1 MALRS
6 DARERSDARAS
17 KERAMAT
24 PHLKNYID
32 GRWVD
37 SVSGDAFED
46 VDPATGEVIAT
57 ATKSTAADVD
67 KAVEAAHRA
76 ADAWRLFPA
85 PKRGEILF
93 KAGEIMLR
101 RKDELAR
108 EMTREMGKVLAE
120 ARGDVQEG
128 IDMTYY
134 TAGEG
139 RRQFGDV
146 VPAEL
151 PNKWAMSMRHP
162 HGVVAAITPW
172 NFPFAIPTWKIIP
185 ALVLG
190 NAVVFKPASYTPM
203 LAVRLIEILEE
214 AGIPKGVLNLVLGPG
229 GEIGD
234 HLVTHPLVDLVS
246 FTGSSDAGAHI
257 SEIAGRQL
265 KRVSAELGGKNAIVV
280 LDDADIDLSIEGIVW
295 SAFGTSGQRC
305 TAASRVIAHRG
316 VANDV
321 IDKLVGR
328 AKKLRLGHGLEPT
341 TDIGPVVSRQAQEK
355 VASYMAI
362 AEKEGATI
370 AAGRRIPTEGALAK
384 GFFHEPT
391 VLVDVKPNMRVAQE
405 EIFGPVTAVI
415 EVNGLDEAIKV
426 LNSTKYGLSCSVS
439 TKNVN
444 NAFRFMRDAETG
456 LVYVNA
462 GTIGAE
468 IHLPFGGMKA
478 TGNGHRE
485 AGRAALD
492 VYSEWKS
499 IYIDYSGK
507 LQRAQMAGEENKAP

>member
-1 MALRS
+1 
-6 DARERSDARAS
+6 
-17 KERAMAT
+17 MAT
-24 PHLKNYID
+24 PHLKNFID

-37 SVSGDAFED
+37 SVSGNAFED
-46 VDPATGEVIAT
+46 VDPANGELIAT
-57 ATKSTAADVD
+57 ATKSTVADID
-67 KAVEAAHRA
+67 KAVEAAKRA
-76 ADAWRLFPA
+76 ADSWRLYPA
-85 PKRGEILF
+85 PKRGEILYR
-93 KAGEIMLR
+93 AAEIMLE

-108 EMTREMGKVLAE
+108 EMTREMGKVLGE

-134 TAGEG
+134 IAGEG

-172 NFPFAIPTWKIIP
+172 NFPFAIPTWKIMP
-185 ALVLG
+185 ALILG
-190 NAVVFKPASYTPM
+190 NTVVFKPASATPM
-203 LAVRLIEILEE
+203 LAVRLVEILEA
-214 AGIPKGVLNLVLGPG
+214 AGLPKGVLNLVLGSG
-229 GEIGD
+229 GDLGD
-234 HLVTHPLVDLVS
+234 HLVQHPAVDLVS
-246 FTGSSDAGAHI
+246 FTGSSDTGAHI
-257 SEIAGRQL
+257 SEIAGRLL
-265 KRVSAELGGKNAIVV
+265 KRVTAELGGKNAIVV
-280 LDDADIDLSIEGIVW
+280 LDDADVDLALEGIVW

-305 TAASRVIAHRG
+305 TAASRVIVNKG

-321 IDKLVGR
+321 IDKLVSR
-328 AKKLRLGHGLEPT
+328 AKKMKMGHGLDAG
-341 TDIGPVVSRQAQEK
+341 TDLGPVVSKAAQDK
-355 VASYMAI
+355 VASYMPI

-370 AAGRRIPTEGALAK
+370 AAGGRIPTEGALAK

-391 VLVDVKPNMRVAQE
+391 VLIDVKPNMRVAQE
-405 EIFGPVTAVI
+405 EIFGPVTSVI
-415 EVNGLDEAIKV
+415 EVNSIDEAIKV
-426 LNSTKYGLSCSVS
+426 LNSTKYGLSCSVY
-439 TKNVN
+439 TKNIN

-468 IHLPFGGMKA
+468 IQLPFGGMKS

-499 IYIDYSGK
+499 IYVDFSGK
-507 LQRAQMAGEENKAP
+507 LQRAQMDTEENKTP

>member
-1 MALRS
+1 
-6 DARERSDARAS
+6 
-17 KERAMAT
+17 MAT
-24 PHLKNYID
+24 PHLRNYID

-37 SVSGDAFED
+37 SVSGNAFED
-46 VDPATGEVIAT
+46 LDPATGLVIAT
-57 ATKSTAADVD
+57 ATKSTTADID
-67 KAVEAAHRA
+67 KAVESAKRA
-76 ADAWRLFPA
+76 ADAWRLYPA
-85 PKRGEILF
+85 PKRGEILYR
-93 KAGEIMLR
+93 AGEIMLK
-101 RKDELAR
+101 RKDDLAR
-108 EMTREMGKVLAE
+108 EMTIEMGKVLAE

-134 TAGEG
+134 IAGEG

-162 HGVVAAITPW
+162 QGVVAAITPW
-172 NFPFAIPTWKIIP
+172 NFPFAIPTWKIMP

-190 NAVVFKPASYTPM
+190 NTVVFKPASNTPM
-203 LAVRLIEILEE
+203 LAVRLVEILEE
-214 AGIPKGVLNLVLGPG
+214 AGLPKGVLNLVLGSG
-229 GEIGD
+229 GDLGD
-234 HLVTHPLVDLVS
+234 HLVQHPLVDLVS
-246 FTGSSDAGAHI
+246 FTGSSDTGSHI
-257 SEIAGRQL
+257 SEIAGRLL
-265 KRVSAELGGKNAIVV
+265 KRVTAELGGKNAIVV
-280 LDDADIDLSIEGIVW
+280 LDDADVDLSIEGIVW

-305 TAASRVIAHRG
+305 TAASRVIAHKS
-316 VANDV
+316 VVNDV

-328 AKKLRLGHGLEPT
+328 AKKLKMGHGLDAG
-341 TDIGPVVSRQAQEK
+341 TDLGPVVSKAAQDK
-355 VASYMAI
+355 VASYMPI

-370 AAGRRIPTEGALAK
+370 AAGGRIPTDGALAK

-415 EVNGLDEAIKV
+415 EVSSIDEAIKV
-426 LNSTKYGLSCSVS
+426 LNSTKYGLSCSIY
-439 TKNVN
+439 TKNIN

-468 IHLPFGGMKA
+468 IQLPFGGMKS

-499 IYIDYSGK
+499 IYVDFSGK
-507 LQRAQMAGEENKAP
+507 LQRAQMDTDGTTAP